1 MQQSESAGRAA
12 AGKRASIIGIG
23 CNLGLFGVKLA
34 AGLLSGSLSVA
45 ADAFNNLSDASSSLI
60 SLLGFKLGER
70 PADPEHPYG
79 HGRYE
84 YLAGLCVSVLI
95 LAVGIE
101 LLRSS
106 IGRILAPEPVDF
118 TWLTAAILVLSI
130 AVKAG
135 MAVFYRRTGRRIGS
149 DTLTAAAADSRNDVL
164 ATGCVLAGA
173 LLSRLTG
180 QELDGFVGLGVAVFI
195 LYSGFGL
202 VRGTLD
208 PLLGRA
214 PEPAEVEAIRQKILG
229 YPGVIG
235 THDLLVHDYGPGR
248 QFASVHVEMSAAD
261 DPLQSHA
268 VVDTIERDFLREY
281 GLNLVVHMDP
291 VADVDTAAGRFRQW
305 VEAQARA
312 VDPALTV
319 HDLAVMPGAD
329 GGAAVFSFDCAA
341 PASLPLSDG
350 EIQARLAARVGGPLP
365 PLPLRDH
372 GGPGLCRPAP
382 QRPRPADPAT
392 PVILIHKIR
401 RPPGRKIS
409 AGRARSCV
417 RASGVGGQPGVHVV
431 PHVGQP
437 AGGWR
442 GCRWKSPSA
451 GPASPAAAQCGGFR
465 QRPARTPATYAPPH
479 CRPGCA

>member
-1 MQQSESAGRAA
+1 MQQSEAASRAA
-12 AGKRASIIGIG
+12 AGKRASRIGIG
-23 CNLGLFGVKLA
+23 CNLALFAVKLA

-60 SLLGFKLGER
+60 SLLGFKLGEK
-70 PADPEHPYG
+70 PAEPEHPYG

-173 LLSRLTG
+173 LLSRATG
-180 QELDGFVGLGVAVFI
+180 KELDGFVGLGVAVFI
-195 LYSGFGL
+195 LYSGFAL
-202 VRGTLD
+202 VRSTLD

-235 THDLLVHDYGPGR
+235 THDLLIHDYGPGR
-248 QFASVHVEMSAAD
+248 QFASVHVEMSAAG

-268 VVDTIERDFLREY
+268 VVDTIERDFLRDL

-291 VADVDTAAGRFRQW
+291 VADVDTAAGRFREW
-305 VEAQARA
+305 VAAQARA
-312 VDPALTV
+312 VDPALTI
-319 HDLAVMPGAD
+319 HDLCVMPGED
-329 GGAAVFSFDCAA
+329 GSAAVFSFDCAA
-341 PASLPLSDG
+341 PPDLPLDDG
-350 EIQARLAARVGGPLP
+350 EIGRRLAEKVKARYPRCRCEITVDRGYAALP
-365 PLPLRDH
+365 H
-372 GGPGLCRPAP
+372 K
-382 QRPRPADPAT
+382 DPAA
-392 PVILIHKIR
+392 K
-401 RPPGRKIS
+401 
-409 AGRARSCV
+409 
-417 RASGVGGQPGVHVV
+417 
-431 PHVGQP
+431 
-437 AGGWR
+437 
-442 GCRWKSPSA
+442 
-451 GPASPAAAQCGGFR
+451 
-465 QRPARTPATYAPPH
+465 
-479 CRPGCA
+479 

>member
-135 MAVFYRRTGRRIGS
+135 
-149 DTLTAAAADSRNDVL
+149 
-164 ATGCVLAGA
+164 
-173 LLSRLTG
+173 
-180 QELDGFVGLGVAVFI
+180 ELDGFVGLGVAVFI

-202 VRGTLD
+202 VRGTLN

-350 EIQARLAARVGGPLP
+350 EIQARLAARVAARYPRCRCEITVDRGYAALP
-365 PLPLRDH
+365 HND
-372 GGPGLCRPAP
+372 
-382 QRPRPADPAT
+382 PR
-392 PVILIHKIR
+392 
-401 RPPGRKIS
+401 
-409 AGRARSCV
+409 
-417 RASGVGGQPGVHVV
+417 
-431 PHVGQP
+431 
-437 AGGWR
+437 
-442 GCRWKSPSA
+442 
-451 GPASPAAAQCGGFR
+451 
-465 QRPARTPATYAPPH
+465 
-479 CRPGCA
+479 